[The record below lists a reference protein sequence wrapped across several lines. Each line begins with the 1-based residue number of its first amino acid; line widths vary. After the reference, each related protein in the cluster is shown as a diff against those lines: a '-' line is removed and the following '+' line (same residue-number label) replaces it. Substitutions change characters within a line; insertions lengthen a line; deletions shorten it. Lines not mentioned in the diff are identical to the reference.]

1 MIASETSRWNETIHG
16 FRSVST
22 VSPPTSAWAGMPSPS
37 HSASTR
43 RSRRPDCQAV
53 TKVATAMAASTKVSV
68 RFPNSMAEWK
78 SSAPCG
84 VNDSSV
90 HRGQVGQPSP
100 DAVRRTAP
108 PVSTMPMLATRVA
121 QPSRT
126 QPGAVAE
133 PPDRPPGLTP
143 T

>member
-1 MIASETSRWNETIHG
+1 MASEKSRWNETIHG
-16 FRSVST
+16 FRPVST
-22 VSPPTSAWAGMPSPS
+22 VSPPTRAWAGMLRPSQNE
-37 HSASTR
+37 STR
-43 RSRRPDCQAV
+43 RSRRPDCQALR
-53 TKVATAMAASTKVSV
+53 KVSTAMPASTKVSV
-68 RFPNSMAEWK
+68 RLPNSMTEWK

-126 QPGAVAE
+126 SQVRSPNRPTA
-133 PPDRPPGLTP
+133 PPALTP